1 MSKIKILYIID
12 AITNITAGSERQL
25 SQLVTHLDRERFEPH
40 LLVLHQSEWLE
51 SEYFPCPRHTLEM
64 ESVLSLSGYRKTM
77 ELRDFIIDNEFH
89 VIQTFFPAANVV
101 GVLAAHKAGC
111 RIIISTRRNT
121 GFWYTRKTLFATR
134 YANRY
139 VSRFLANSEMVA
151 RITAIKEGIDKER
164 CAVIYNGLDPGRF
177 RVDEEQ
183 IKQARAFMG
192 ADKDSRVVGIVANLR
207 PVKDIESFIGAA
219 ALIREK
225 CADARFVV
233 IGSGEDRMQKD
244 LKNLAASHGL
254 EEKLRFMG
262 SIENPVPFIKNFDVG
277 VLSSK
282 SEGFSNTLL
291 EYGALGIPAVATDT
305 GGNPEIVQ
313 DQKTGYLVPVGEPEK
328 LAEAAIRLLEDEN
341 LRNSMGQN
349 GFKSV
354 WSKFSLPICIKLH
367 QALYTRLYDDVA
379 LGNPQSKKA

>member
-1 MSKIKILYIID
+1 MSKIKIVYVLD

-40 LLVLHQSEWLE
+40 LMVLHRSDWLE
-51 SEYFPCPRHTLEM
+51 SEYFPCDRNSLDM
-64 ESVLSLSGYRKTM
+64 ESVLSLSGYNKTL
-77 ELRDFIIDNEFH
+77 ELRDFIADNEFH
-89 VIQTFFPAANVV
+89 VVQTFFPAANVV
-101 GVLAAHKAGC
+101 GVLAAYKAGC

-139 VSRFLANSEMVA
+139 VSRFLANSEVVA

-183 IKQARAFMG
+183 VAQARAFMG
-192 ADKDSRVVGIVANLR
+192 ADKDSMVVGIVANLR
-207 PVKDIESFIGAA
+207 PVKDIESFIRAA
-219 ALIREK
+219 ALISGKRG
-225 CADARFVV
+225 DVRFVV
-233 IGSGEDRMQKD
+233 IGSGEDRMAQDLQK
-244 LKNLAASHGL
+244 LSESLGL
-254 EEKLRFMG
+254 GERLRFMG

-277 VLSSK
+277 ILSSK
-282 SEGFSNTLL
+282 SEGLSNTLL

-328 LAEAAIRLLEDEN
+328 IAEAAIRLLEDKS
-341 LRNSMGQN
+341 LRDSMGQS

-354 WSKFSLPICIKLH
+354 WSKFNLPVCIKLH

-379 LGNPQSKKA
+379 LGSPQSKKA